1 MSEHKPNMGKSVD
14 IKRIRFGIT
23 YKGSVRFVKEVV
35 EDSVELKSLECVSV
49 DELHYVLLTLAKPYT
64 TSSINDAILKFNEKA
79 EEGKRLEVVP
89 FQGVDIVTFAKA
101 QGYTQHSFYAPFE
114 VAKSAEKEGGN
125 SSYWVWTAPGVIKR
139 VSKELESD
147 FVEGTIKPTAEKRKC
162 AAPGRTGP
170 ATTDKKKRKTM
181 RKQQG
186 KQASAFVPTKGLYE
200 MAKCKDETISAK
212 NYAIQLLET
221 MLKAAPAVANG

>member
-1 MSEHKPNMGKSVD
+1 MGKSVD
-14 IKRIRFGIT
+14 TKRIRFGIA
-23 YKGSVRFVKEVV
+23 YKGGVRFVKEVV
-35 EDSVELKSLECVSV
+35 EDAVELKSLECVSV

-89 FQGVDIVTFAKA
+89 FEGADIVTFAKA
-101 QGYTQHSFYAPFE
+101 QGYMQHPFYAPFE
-114 VAKSAEKEGGN
+114 AAKSAEKEGGS
-125 SSYWVWTAPGVIKR
+125 SSYWVWTAPEDGASKR

-147 FVEGTIKPTAEKRKC
+147 FVEGSIKPTAEKRQC
-162 AAPGRTGP
+162 IAPGRTGS
-170 ATTDKKKRKTM
+170 ATMDKKKKRRMM
-181 RKQQG
+181 RKQLG
-186 KQASAFVPTKGLYE
+186 NPASLATFVPTDVLYE
-200 MAKCKDETISAK
+200 MAKCKDETIRAK